1 MPTTPDDDNEVH
13 PVDRLRP
20 VHTLIP
26 FAIQHVLVMVATPIS
41 SVFLIATSLGLDSTT
56 TSAVLSAV
64 FVFSGLGSIL
74 QSFGVLKIYV
84 LLRFVMLPFVSATT
98 LF

>member
-1 MPTTPDDDNEVH
+1 MAADTNTDHAASDPSHIH

-41 SVFLIATSLGLDSTT
+41 AVFLIANALSLSPQT

-64 FVFSGLGSIL
+64 FVFSGLGLIL
-74 QSFGVLKIYV
+74 HIGGVWGIG
-84 LLRFVMLPFVSATT
+84 
-98 LF
+98 